1 MVALV
6 CLLWVGVILLSWLLF
21 CCSCYCGFA
30 YLRIG
35 WVFVV
40 VVCGGFVGLMRLL
53 SF

>member
-35 WVFVV
+35 WGVCACGFVV
-40 VVCGGFVGLMRLL
+40 DLWA
-53 SF
+53 